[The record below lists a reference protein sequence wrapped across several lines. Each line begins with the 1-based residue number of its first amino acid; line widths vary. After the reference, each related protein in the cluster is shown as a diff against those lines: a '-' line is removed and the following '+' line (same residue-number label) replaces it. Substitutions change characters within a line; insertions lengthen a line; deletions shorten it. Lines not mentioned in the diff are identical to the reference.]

1 MKTVYVNWGG
11 NKVKLTW
18 IPGMEINQSI
28 KVTSVHSIC
37 IKDGNILLV
46 DIKHRGFNFPGGH
59 LEAGE
64 KLEEAILRE
73 TYEEGYV
80 NGEIQYIGS
89 IEVSHEEN
97 PSFNPNGKYPLVG
110 HQSFYRID
118 VNECFP
124 FLREHESNTR
134 IWVEPTEV
142 PFVIN
147 DHELTKHILDDAI
160 TLL

>member
-37 IKDGNILLV
+37 IKDDNILLV

-64 KLEEAILRE
+64 KIEEAILRE

-80 NGEIQYIGS
+80 NGKIQYIGS

-97 PSFNPNGKYPLVG
+97 PSFNPNGKYPMIG
-110 HQSFYRID
+110 YQAFYRMD

-124 FLREHESNTR
+124 FFREHESNTR
-134 IWVEPTEV
+134 IWVKPTEV

-147 DHELTKHILDDAI
+147 DHELTKLILEDAI